1 MIKLENVNLSIPISS
16 YDKTLKKKIISSFT
30 GCFIKRKDNGIPYVN
45 VLSNINCVIN
55 RGDRVALIGV
65 NGSGKTSFLRL
76 ISGIYS
82 ATNGKLIRDLD
93 VYPIISKSFLTST
106 ELSGFVAAQAYYLML
121 KKTKKGFDEYM
132 KNIIDFS
139 GIGDYIYLPL
149 KTYSQGMQSRL
160 QFTLLTSLNI
170 ECLALDEGFG
180 FGDINF
186 RNKAKSKLDN
196 FIDNAGTLIFA
207 SHSEDLLKKYCTR
220 GLVLRKGELVF
231 DGNLEAALDF
241 YNDK

>member
-1 MIKLENVNLSIPISS
+1 MIKFENVYLSIPIST

-55 RGDRVALIGV
+55 RGDRVALIGA

-76 ISGIYS
+76 TSGIYHS
-82 ATNGKLIRDLD
+82 TTGKLIRNLN
-93 VYPIISKSFLTST
+93 VYPMINKSFLTST

-121 KKTKKGFDEYM
+121 RKTKKGFNEYV
-132 KNIIDFS
+132 KEIIDFS

-160 QFTLLTSLNI
+160 LFSLLTSLNI
-170 ECLALDEGFG
+170 DCLALDEGFG

-186 RNKAKSKLDN
+186 RKKAKNKLDK
-196 FIDNAGTLIFA
+196 FIANAGTLILA

-220 GLVLRKGELVF
+220 GIVLRKGSLVF
-231 DGNLEAALDF
+231 DGSLEAALDF
-241 YNDK
+241 YNEK